1 MSVTKLRSQLYNHFT
16 QIKIFSDKM
25 KDYHIH
31 QISFRYRNKNFR
43 MIIKES
49 NNEFTIQNINH
60 EREFTVDTK
69 KSSKPIFSPIIGFET
84 DINLNVQ
91 TFENFDFNIEIIK
104 TICDKMLDTEIIFKE
119 V

>member
-1 MSVTKLRSQLYNHFT
+1 MSVTKLRSQLNNHFT
-16 QIKIFSDKM
+16 HIKIFSDKM

-49 NNEFTIQNINH
+49 NNKFTIQNINH
-60 EREFTVDTK
+60 ERKFTVDTH
-69 KSSKPIFSPIIGFET
+69 KSSKPIASPIIGFET
-84 DINLNVQ
+84 ATHLNVQ
-91 TFENFDFNIEIIK
+91 TFEIFNFNIDMIK
-104 TICDKMLDTEIIFKE
+104 KTCDKMLDTKIIFKE

>member
-1 MSVTKLRSQLYNHFT
+1 MPVTNLRSQLINHFVN
-16 QIKIFSDKM
+16 IKIFSDKM

-69 KSSKPIFSPIIGFET
+69 KSSKPIVSPIIGFET
-84 DINLNVQ
+84 STKLNIQ
-91 TFENFDFNIEIIK
+91 TFEIFNFNIDMIK
-104 TICDKMLDTEIIFKE
+104 KTCDKMLDTKIIFKE

>member
-1 MSVTKLRSQLYNHFT
+1 MPATNLRSQLINHFVN
-16 QIKIFSDKM
+16 IKIFSDKM

-69 KSSKPIFSPIIGFET
+69 NH
-84 DINLNVQ
+84 INQLFRQ
-91 TFENFDFNIEIIK
+91 S
-104 TICDKMLDTEIIFKE
+104 LDLKHLQS
-119 V
+119 

>member
-1 MSVTKLRSQLYNHFT
+1 MSVTKLRSQLHNHFT
-16 QIKIFSDKM
+16 HIKIFSDKT
-25 KDYHIH
+25 KDYNIH

-69 KSSKPIFSPIIGFET
+69 KII
-84 DINLNVQ
+84 
-91 TFENFDFNIEIIK
+91 
-104 TICDKMLDTEIIFKE
+104 
-119 V
+119 

>member
-16 QIKIFSDKM
+16 HIKIFSDKM

-43 MIIKES
+43 MIIKET
-49 NNEFTIQNINH
+49 NDKITIQNINH
-60 EREFTVDTK
+60 ERKFTADTNK
-69 KSSKPIFSPIIGFET
+69 LSKPISSPTIGFET

-91 TFENFDFNIEIIK
+91 TFENFDFNINTIK
-104 TICDKMLDTEIIFKE
+104 TICDKMLDTEIVFKE
-119 V
+119 A